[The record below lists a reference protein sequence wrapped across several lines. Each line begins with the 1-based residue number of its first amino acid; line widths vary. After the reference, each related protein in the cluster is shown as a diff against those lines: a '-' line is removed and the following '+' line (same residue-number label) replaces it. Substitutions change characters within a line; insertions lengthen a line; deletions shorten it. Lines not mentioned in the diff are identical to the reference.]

1 MYFLKTNLYKEQGL
15 DIKKHKYSI
24 RIFQCPECHEKMYA
38 AKGSAVKTPKGHV
51 KTMFCPYC
59 HCDQDFIQ
67 IDTK

>member
-1 MYFLKTNLYKEQGL
+1 M
-15 DIKKHKYSI
+15 KKHKYSI
-24 RIFQCPECHEKMYA
+24 RIFQCPECHKKMYA
-38 AKGSAVKTPKGHV
+38 AKGSAIKTSSGHI